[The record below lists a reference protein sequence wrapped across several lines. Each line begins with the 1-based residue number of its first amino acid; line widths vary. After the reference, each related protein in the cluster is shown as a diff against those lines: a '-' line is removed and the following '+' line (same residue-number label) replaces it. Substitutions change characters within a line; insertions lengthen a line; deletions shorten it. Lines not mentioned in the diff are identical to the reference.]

1 MTKFIQSVYMS
12 SMAISLIGLS
22 SMAFAARPELK
33 ASEQVEIAASPEKVW
48 AVIEHFEDLGWH
60 PAVATTALITGKP
73 DQAGAI
79 RLIITKGGAK
89 ITDELLK
96 QDGKAHSVT
105 YKIVDSTLPVD
116 QYQGTLQV
124 LPNKT
129 GSILKWS
136 STFTRKS
143 EKSEEGADDATAIKT
158 ITGIYTSGINAV
170 KARLESGQ

>member
-1 MTKFIQSVYMS
+1 MAKLIHSLSLPALAMAMFSVS
-12 SMAISLIGLS
+12 GL
-22 SMAFAARPELK
+22 ALAARPLLNVSKQAEI
-33 ASEQVEIAASPEKVW
+33 AVPPEQVWRVIAR
-48 AVIEHFEDLGWH
+48 FDDLAWH
-60 PAVATTALITGKP
+60 PAVAATHMIAGKP

-79 RLIITKGGAK
+79 RLIITKRGEK

-116 QYQGTLQV
+116 QYLGTLQV
-124 LPNKT
+124 LPNKA

-143 EKSEEGADDATAIKT
+143 ETSEEGADDAAAIKT
-158 ITGIYTSGINAV
+158 ISGIYAAGINAL